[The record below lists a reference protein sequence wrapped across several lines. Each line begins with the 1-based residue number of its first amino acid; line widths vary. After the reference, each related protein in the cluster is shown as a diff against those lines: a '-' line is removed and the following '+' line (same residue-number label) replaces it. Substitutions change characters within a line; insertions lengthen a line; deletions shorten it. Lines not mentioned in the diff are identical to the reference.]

1 MKVERIDLLVV
12 GLPVAAFKAKK
23 RAALERLV
31 LSRHDVGRG
40 KTVQVERARVV
51 PQPQGALMHYG
62 HVHDR
67 VAEVRKERSL
77 IIDPGSMKNY
87 DIDKYLAEINVA
99 VDAVGGSVNLV
110 GLCQGGWMSAM
121 YAARFPASCKAW
133 CWRAHRSI
141 PTPGT
146 VGSGRWRRSAG
157 GYRGKGRREGTSA
170 GRSHRFVH
178 GSPYAHRRLAED
190 RSLDPR

>member
-31 LSRHDVGRG
+31 LGKHDVGRG

-51 PQPQGALMHYG
+51 PQPQGALMYYG

-121 YAARFPASCKAW
+121 YAARFPRKLQSLVLAGAPIDTN
-133 CWRAHRSI
+133 AGH
-141 PTPGT
+141 
-146 VGSGRWRRSAG
+146 GRIREMAPKRWWVPRRRTS
-157 GYRGKGRREGTSA
+157 RR
-170 GRSHRFVH
+170 H
-178 GSPYAHRRLAED
+178 
-190 RSLDPR
+190 